1 MIFLLFVQ
9 FCYAFT
15 LTRGE
20 TNFEQAAKSANF
32 IRFQID
38 SKKLGLFSSS
48 FEGYAK
54 QFTVTAKVKGDTV
67 EKATLVIP
75 VKQISTDLYARD
87 DQMWNF
93 CFEEKTYPEIKVE
106 ITNQVLAKGQEK
118 LVPAKVTIRGK
129 EKEVQVSLKN
139 SSDSKKV
146 RYEGTTH
153 LSFSLLEIPDPS
165 IGVASVKDAID
176 VTFAFEES
184 P

>member
-1 MIFLLFVQ
+1 MLFLLFVQ

-15 LTRGE
+15 VTQSE
-20 TNFEQAAKSANF
+20 SSFDQAAKNPNF
-32 IRFQID
+32 IRFQIE

-54 QFTVTAKVKGDTV
+54 QFQVEAKVNGDTIQ
-67 EKATLVIP
+67 KATLVIP

-87 DQMWNF
+87 DQMWNL
-93 CFEEKTYPEIKVE
+93 CFEEKKYPEIKVE
-106 ITNQVLAKGQEK
+106 ISNQIVPKGQEK
-118 LVPAKVTIRGK
+118 MVPAKVFIRGK
-129 EKEVQVSLKN
+129 EKEIQVRLKN
-139 SSDSKKV
+139 SSDSSQL
-146 RYEGTTH
+146 RFEGLTH

-176 VTFAFEES
+176 VNFAFQDK